1 MQPERKAFVPTARS
15 LLARRSEA
23 RRSVLVATAVTI
35 FLLSAALSSLVALGV
50 RGPLVATRATLASS
64 AVDDTSVV
72 VSAPPAKDI
81 AAQDAGVR
89 RVIHDTF
96 RSAPVLVTRR
106 RIAAT
111 GRTATTISWTITP
124 DARTI
129 LPAELGDLAY
139 GFSHIEAKVDA
150 SAAAH
155 SPSAQLAGHG
165 AQTVSEMRVAI
176 AAVNTVLPIPLT
188 VLSLAGLVALLLCA
202 RLLGT
207 TRENETRL
215 LRARGGSVRSVVLAD
230 TAEATPRAVIAAVA
244 GGVAAQVALAFL
256 LGPPTGLVEVLLA
269 PIAVIVASILI
280 STISAALAARAAT
293 GAPRPSSGRAV
304 VATSLSL
311 AVLLVIVSAIAVWRF
326 LQYGTPVVGR
336 AEDVAAIL
344 APALLLCTAALLS
357 LVLFFPATG
366 ALQRRAARRPEL
378 SQVLPARTLH
388 RNPRLFAGPIA
399 LLVISI
405 ATATMAA
412 GYAATWNGFLGDSTR
427 LTTGSDVRATF
438 GGPALA
444 TDPSMVLDSGTYSKL
459 DGVTAVAP
467 VLREPATLGDV
478 NVTAIGLAVQHA
490 VPVIGPNS
498 SVVDVAALV
507 RDLTPK
513 RDPLSGVQLPRG
525 TRTITLEVNAASASG
540 GSGSLVTT
548 LWLADALGDLAPVIL
563 PPQATGPKAQP
574 LVSHTITVPAAGPWR
589 IVAIDADVTTTHQ
602 IRAFRFGVGSLVA
615 RTATGKVALTIPNA
629 SGWTAQSAAFSGGT
643 GSAGPSESI
652 GFSRSSLPGGVSTTV
667 RLMPAGSAIVPVV
680 VSQALALADQLRIGD
695 HLDVGGEWASFSAQ
709 VSGIVP
715 LVPGVTTQ
723 ASLMGDL
730 PSIDNGWLRSSEQV
744 PALHELWIA
753 GSPVGTIARE
763 VGGAGSARVTTAA
776 GSVSRSFVSGAVTGL
791 WIGAAGSAAFAIVTL
806 IASLAAIVR
815 RRRAEVGILRALG
828 VSGRDQSRMR
838 RAEIG
843 VVIVFGILVGAVAGT
858 GMLLL
863 TVGTLA
869 RSSTPEAPAVLP
881 LVLRFDPGPPA
892 ALAVILVVV
901 CIVIV
906 ARYAGEI
913 RRTARVAKP

>member
-1 MQPERKAFVPTARS
+1 
-15 LLARRSEA
+15 
-23 RRSVLVATAVTI
+23 VLGATAVTV
-35 FLLSAALSSLVALGV
+35 FLLSATLSSLVALGV
-50 RGPLVATRATLASS
+50 RGLLVAERSTLVSS
-64 AVDDTSVV
+64 AVVDTSVV
-72 VSAPPAKDI
+72 VSAPPAKDT

-96 RSAPVLVTRR
+96 RSAPVLVTRH

-111 GRTATTISWTITP
+111 GRTASTITWTITP

-129 LPAELGDLAY
+129 VPAELGDLAY

-150 SAAAH
+150 SGSTH
-155 SPSAQLAGHG
+155 SPSAQLSGHG
-165 AQTVSEMRVAI
+165 AQTVAEMRVAI

-202 RLLGT
+202 RLLST

-215 LRARGGSVRSVVLAD
+215 LRARGGSVRTVVLAD
-230 TAEATPRAVIAAVA
+230 IAEGIPRAVVAAAVGA
-244 GGVAAQVALAFL
+244 AVAQVALAYL
-256 LGPPTGLVEVLLA
+256 LGPPTGPVEILLA

-280 STISAALAARAAT
+280 GAVSAAFAARAAN

-304 VATSLSL
+304 AATSLSL

-336 AEDVAAIL
+336 AQDVAAIL
-344 APALLLCTAALLS
+344 APALLLCTAAVLS
-357 LVLFFPATG
+357 LVLFFPVTG
-366 ALQRRAARRPEL
+366 ALQRRAARNPEL
-378 SQVLPARTLH
+378 SRVLPARTLH

-412 GYAATWNGFLGDSTR
+412 GYASTWNGFLGDSVR

-438 GGPALA
+438 GGPVLA
-444 TDPSMVLDSGTYSKL
+444 TDPSMVLDSRAYSKL
-459 DGVTAVAP
+459 DGVTAVTP
-467 VLREPATLGDV
+467 VLRESATLGDV
-478 NVTAIGLAVQHA
+478 NVTAIGLAAQRA
-490 VPVIGPNS
+490 APVIDPGS
-498 SVVDVAALV
+498 SVIDVASLV

-513 RDPLSGVQLPRG
+513 RDPLGGVQLPAG
-525 TRTITLEVNAASASG
+525 TPTITLTVATASTNG
-540 GSGSLVTT
+540 GSGSVVTT
-548 LWLADALGDLAPVIL
+548 LWLADALGDLAPVVL
-563 PPQATGPKAQP
+563 PPQASGPKASG
-574 LVSHTITVPAAGPWR
+574 LVTQTVTVPPAGPWR
-589 IVAIDADVTTTHQ
+589 IVAVDADITATRQ
-602 IRAFRFGVGSLVA
+602 IRGFQYGIGSLVA
-615 RTATGKVALTIPNA
+615 RTASGEVAVPIQNA
-629 SGWTAQSAAFSGGT
+629 STWTAQTAAFNEGG
-643 GSAGPSESI
+643 GSAGPRDSI
-652 GFSRSSLPGGVSTTV
+652 GFSRSSLPGGASTTL
-667 RLMPAGSAIVPVV
+667 RLMPAGSTTVPIV

-695 HLDVGGEWASFSAQ
+695 HLDVEGEWASFSAL

-715 LVPGVTTQ
+715 LVPGVTTE
-723 ASLMGDL
+723 ASLIGDL

-753 GSPVGTIARE
+753 GAPVSTIARE
-763 VGGAGSARVTTAA
+763 TGDAGSARVTTAA

-806 IASLAAIVR
+806 FASLAAIVR
-815 RRRAEVGILRALG
+815 RRRTEVGILRALG

-838 RAEIG
+838 RVEIG
-843 VVIVFGILVGAVAGT
+843 VVIVFGILVGVVAGT
-858 GMLLL
+858 GLLLL

-881 LVLRFDPGPPA
+881 LLLRFDPVPPA
-892 ALAVILVVV
+892 ALAAGLIVM

-906 ARYAGEI
+906 ARYANEI